1 MTAAIQLLAV
11 PLILVVT
18 IWTIRKTRTMTVL
31 AASFFWIQSALVASV
46 LYPVLCGQESRLV
59 FSADFS
65 IDRLAALFA
74 MLTQIV
80 VASSM
85 THAHL
90 YFLCDGAHGGTE
102 SGVQLRMF
110 YTCAT
115 LFLVSMTFVFFCENL
130 GLLWISVE
138 ASTLCAAPLV
148 YYRRT
153 KHAIEAAWKYLM
165 ICSVGIAFALFGT
178 MFIFASSQY
187 GAVVDGSLLLNEL
200 HVHASELQYPLLR
213 LGFLF
218 CLLGYGTKAGI
229 FPLHSWMPDTYSE
242 TPAPACAMLS
252 GSLLN
257 CALFAVWR
265 ISELV
270 VASGHILLVHC
281 TATYAGVLTVL
292 MASVLLIRQHGI
304 KRLFAYSSIENVGL
318 MVTAIGLG
326 SGPLFFL
333 LSLNHSIA
341 KVALFLLTGNIIQSS
356 GTKSLKDIRGL
367 LVVNPYWAAILAAG
381 AFAVTGAP
389 PFGAFAAEW
398 QLLALVTRL
407 QLWPLLTVLL
417 IALTLSFLSVTMHLG
432 NVICGTPR
440 PQAVVLPAVA
450 SSVIPAALVLLTL
463 LLGTTALP
471 NLFL

>member
-1 MTAAIQLLAV
+1 MTAAFQLMAV
-11 PLILVVT
+11 PLILVLM
-18 IWTIRKTRTMTVL
+18 IWTVRKTRTMTVL
-31 AASFFWIQSALVASV
+31 AACFFWIQSVLIASV
-46 LYPVLCGQESRLV
+46 LYPVLSGQEPRVV
-59 FSADFS
+59 FSNDFS

-90 YFLCDGAHGGTE
+90 YFLWDGAHTGTDN
-102 SGVQLRMF
+102 GVQLRMF

-115 LFLVSMTFVFFCENL
+115 LFLVSTTFVFFCNNL

-153 KHAIEAAWKYLM
+153 KHSIEAAWKYLM
-165 ICSVGIAFALFGT
+165 ICSVGIAFALLGT

-187 GAVVDGSLLLNEL
+187 GAIVDGSLLLNEL
-200 HVHASELQYPLLR
+200 HAHASDLQYPLLR

-218 CLLGYGTKAGI
+218 CLLGYGTKSGI

-252 GSLLN
+252 GALLN

-270 VASGHILLVHC
+270 VASGHHSLVHW
-281 TATYAGVLTVL
+281 TTTSAGVLTVL

-318 MVTAIGLG
+318 MVSAIGLG

-333 LSLNHSIA
+333 LSINHSIA
-341 KVALFLLTGNIIQSS
+341 KVALFLLAGNITQSS
-356 GTKSLKDIRGL
+356 GTKSLRDIRGL

-398 QLLALVTRL
+398 QLMALVTQL

-417 IALTLSFLSVTMHLG
+417 IALALSFLSVIMHLG
-432 NVICGTPR
+432 KVICGTPH
-440 PQAVVLPAVA
+440 PQAAVLPTV
-450 SSVIPAALVLLTL
+450 SSSIIPGSLVLLAL

-471 NLFL
+471 NLFR

>member
-1 MTAAIQLLAV
+1 MTAAIQLMAV
-11 PLILVVT
+11 PLLLIVAV
-18 IWTIRKTRTMTVL
+18 WSIRNTRTMTVF
-31 AASFFWIQSALVASV
+31 AASALWIQAALVACV
-46 LYPVLCGQESRLV
+46 LCPVLSGQEPRLLI
-59 FSADFS
+59 SNDFS

-90 YFLCDGAHGGTE
+90 YFVCDGAHTGID
-102 SGVQLRMF
+102 SGVQLRIF

-115 LFLVSMTFVFFCENL
+115 LFLVSTTFVFFCNNL
-130 GLLWISVE
+130 GLLWICVE

-148 YYRRT
+148 YYHRT

-187 GAVVDGSLLLNEL
+187 GAMTDGSLLLDEL
-200 HVHASELQYPLLR
+200 HAHSSQLQYPLLR

-252 GSLLN
+252 GALLN

-270 VASGHILLVHC
+270 VAAGHHLLVHR

-304 KRLFAYSSIENVGL
+304 KRLLAYSSIENVGL

-341 KVALFLLTGNIIQSS
+341 KVALFLLAGNIIQSS
-356 GTKSLKDIRGL
+356 GTKSLRDMRGL

-398 QLLALVTRL
+398 QLMVHVTQL
-407 QLWPLLTVLL
+407 QLWPLLAVLL

-432 NVICGTPR
+432 KVVCGTPH
-440 PQAVVLPAVA
+440 PQAAALPAVA
-450 SSVIPAALVLLTL
+450 SSIIPAALVLLAL

-471 NLFL
+471 NFFW